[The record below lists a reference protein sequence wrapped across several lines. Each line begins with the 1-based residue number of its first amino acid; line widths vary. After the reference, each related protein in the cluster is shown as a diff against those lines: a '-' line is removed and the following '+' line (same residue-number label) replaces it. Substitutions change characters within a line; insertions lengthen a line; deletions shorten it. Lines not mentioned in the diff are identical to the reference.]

1 MTICSKVLLRHLL
14 IIFPKKFFN
23 VIGVGAQ
30 ILNLGSVQEA
40 KKKKDRKLWLVS
52 KKNQHW
58 IFWKWSKMDSR
69 IGLDYIVENS
79 EYTTKLGAGK
89 NPNPW

>member
-1 MTICSKVLLRHLL
+1 M
-14 IIFPKKFFN
+14 PKFSISVQFKKQKKRDRLKI
-23 VIGVGAQ
+23 VIGV
-30 ILNLGSVQEA
+30 L
-40 KKKKDRKLWLVS
+40 KK
-52 KKNQHW
+52 QHW